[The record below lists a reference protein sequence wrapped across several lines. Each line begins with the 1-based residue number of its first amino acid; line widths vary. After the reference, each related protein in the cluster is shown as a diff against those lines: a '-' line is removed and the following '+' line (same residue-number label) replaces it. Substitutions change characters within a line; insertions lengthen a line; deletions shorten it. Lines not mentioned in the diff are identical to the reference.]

1 MKKVLASLLTIC
13 LLSSAAFS
21 QGKIR
26 PQALGISF
34 IMNDYTTAQ
43 RIRSGS
49 INQVIRDDQW
59 SKFNAMSPGLA
70 ITYFKGL
77 KSHLDFA
84 GTLAA
89 SFVNYSLPEKSFTND
104 AFLLEADASV
114 NLKILDESYWVIPY
128 LSAGLGASRYR
139 VYYGAFVPLG
149 AGFRINLFDEASIN
163 IGTQYRVPVTA
174 ETSGYHFMY
183 SIGISGVLGKKD

>member
-104 AFLLEADASV
+104 GFLLEADASV

>member
-34 IMNDYTTAQ
+34 ILNDYTTAQ

-104 AFLLEADASV
+104 GFLLEADASV